1 MEGVED
7 AGISNSVE
15 ALVAGEEGLGLSV
28 VGIVFGMEIGGEVE
42 KSVDGAG
49 VGSLVLRVLLRTGD
63 VVSGISGLLVGLAS
77 METEVLEVLVKDVTG
92 VVFSVVRG
100 STVVLEAAIGNQK
113 LIGLVTIHAKYG
125 YTYEYIYIYIYEYGS
140 CLFRSV
146 LDRVPG
152 AAEVT
157 DGTGIN
163 ISFLTRA
170 LIRYF
175 FTSCSLSS
183 GWLPCYKESDEKKRW
198 LSLGKNP
205 V

>member
-63 VVSGISGLLVGLAS
+63 VVVSGISGLLVGLAS

-125 YTYEYIYIYIYEYGS
+125 YTYEYIYIYI
-140 CLFRSV
+140 
-146 LDRVPG
+146 
-152 AAEVT
+152 
-157 DGTGIN
+157 
-163 ISFLTRA
+163 
-170 LIRYF
+170 
-175 FTSCSLSS
+175 
-183 GWLPCYKESDEKKRW
+183 
-198 LSLGKNP
+198 
-205 V
+205 

>member
-1 MEGVED
+1 M
-7 AGISNSVE
+7 N
-15 ALVAGEEGLGLSV
+15 
-28 VGIVFGMEIGGEVE
+28 
-42 KSVDGAG
+42 
-49 VGSLVLRVLLRTGD
+49 
-63 VVSGISGLLVGLAS
+63 
-77 METEVLEVLVKDVTG
+77 
-92 VVFSVVRG
+92 
-100 STVVLEAAIGNQK
+100 
-113 LIGLVTIHAKYG
+113 
-125 YTYEYIYIYIYEYGS
+125 IYIYIYEYGS

-170 LIRYF
+170 LIHYY

>member
-125 YTYEYIYIYIYEYGS
+125 YTYEYIYIYI
-140 CLFRSV
+140 
-146 LDRVPG
+146 
-152 AAEVT
+152 
-157 DGTGIN
+157 
-163 ISFLTRA
+163 
-170 LIRYF
+170 
-175 FTSCSLSS
+175 
-183 GWLPCYKESDEKKRW
+183 
-198 LSLGKNP
+198 
-205 V
+205 

>member
-15 ALVAGEEGLGLSV
+15 ALVVGEEGLGLSV

-125 YTYEYIYIYIYEYGS
+125 YTYEYIYIYI
-140 CLFRSV
+140 
-146 LDRVPG
+146 
-152 AAEVT
+152 
-157 DGTGIN
+157 
-163 ISFLTRA
+163 
-170 LIRYF
+170 
-175 FTSCSLSS
+175 
-183 GWLPCYKESDEKKRW
+183 
-198 LSLGKNP
+198 
-205 V
+205 